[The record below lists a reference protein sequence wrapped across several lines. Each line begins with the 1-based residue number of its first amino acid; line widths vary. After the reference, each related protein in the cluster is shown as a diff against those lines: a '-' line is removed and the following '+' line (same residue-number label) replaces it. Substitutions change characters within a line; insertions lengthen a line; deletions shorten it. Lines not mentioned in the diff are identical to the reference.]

1 MNIRDVKD
9 RFEKEL
15 MDFEGVVG
23 VGIGV
28 REGEECIIVFVKK
41 IDKKIVE
48 SIPKNINR
56 YKVYIEEVGK
66 LIKYK

>member
-9 RFEKEL
+9 GFKKEL
-15 MDFEGVVG
+15 MDFEDVVG

-41 IDKKIVE
+41 INKKIVE
-48 SIPKNINR
+48 SIPKNINGYR
-56 YKVYIEEVGK
+56 VYIEEVGEF
-66 LIKYK
+66 IKY

>member
-15 MDFEGVVG
+15 MGIEDVVG

-28 REGEECIIVFVKK
+28 REGKECIIVFVKK
-41 IDKKIVE
+41 MDKKD
-48 SIPKNINR
+48 S
-56 YKVYIEEVGK
+56 
-66 LIKYK
+66 